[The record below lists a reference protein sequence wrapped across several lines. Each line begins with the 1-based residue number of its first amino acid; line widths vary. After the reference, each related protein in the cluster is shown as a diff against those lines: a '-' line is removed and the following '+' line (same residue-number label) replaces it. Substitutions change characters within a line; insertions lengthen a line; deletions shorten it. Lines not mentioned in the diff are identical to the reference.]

1 MAIAPTAAM
10 AIASGPIADG
20 PRMRA
25 PTAIAPVTLG
35 MVCLLWPFIG
45 CGKQPLRVFVQVRKP
60 PTIRAPTV
68 AAAFA

>member
-1 MAIAPTAAM
+1 
-10 AIASGPIADG
+10 
-20 PRMRA
+20 MRA
-25 PTAIAPVTLG
+25 PTAIAPVTLAVVAVAPAVGGRMLMFLG
-35 MVCLLWPFIG
+35 MVCVLWPFIG